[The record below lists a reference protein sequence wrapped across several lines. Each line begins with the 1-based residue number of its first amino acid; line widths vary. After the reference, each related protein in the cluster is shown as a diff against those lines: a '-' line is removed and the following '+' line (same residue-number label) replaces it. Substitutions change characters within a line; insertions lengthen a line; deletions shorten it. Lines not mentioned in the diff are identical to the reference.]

1 MVIKVYR
8 WIGLDCG
15 DTLFR
20 IPSVCKSMA
29 MTLMYVPSKI
39 HMLNALS

>member
-20 IPSVCKSMA
+20 TPSVCKSIA
-29 MTLMYVPSKI
+29 MTLMYARFNVHI
-39 HMLNALS
+39 LNALS

>member
-8 WIGLDCG
+8 WIGSDCG

-20 IPSVCKSMA
+20 TPPVCKSMV
-29 MTLMYVPSKI
+29 MTLMYARFNVHI
-39 HMLNALS
+39 LNALS

>member
-15 DTLFR
+15 DTLIR
-20 IPSVCKSMA
+20 TPSVSKSMV
-29 MTLMYVPSKI
+29 MTLMYVRFNVHI
-39 HMLNALS
+39 LNALS